1 MKRPTTRGGLSS
13 PPGRTIQRLRML
25 LPALLLAALTGCATA
40 KVPQFDAFANAGT
53 AYTQAVTGLITEVG
67 DSAINANSVKLI
79 GDQRLLTPD
88 PLPIPS
94 IRQQD
99 QEMRDYLAQLNR
111 LQAQTTLLGNY
122 FQALADLATSSAPQ
136 SFATEVTN
144 VANTL
149 GGVTQEVRG
158 TAIAKQAQIANVAG
172 SVGGLIVK
180 GVQGRELQKELE
192 ARKDTISQVLQLQQ
206 AMLQTLGRQA
216 QANAQFTNAL
226 DYDQK
231 VIVPLTT
238 GQVTPQTQQAWMA
251 ERLALLSQPVLVD
264 QVNTAAK
271 AALSLQQAWN
281 KLLTNDLSLAD
292 IQAITSELAPV
303 LTSLDA
309 LKQPPAGGNPQ

>member
-1 MKRPTTRGGLSS
+1 MTNPSARNGRPPLLAR
-13 PPGRTIQRLRML
+13 PIQGLRML
-25 LPALLLAALTGCATA
+25 APALLLAALTGCATA
-40 KVPQFDAFANAGT
+40 KVPQFDAFASAGT
-53 AYTQAVTGLITEVG
+53 AYTQAVGGLITEVG

-79 GDQRLLTPD
+79 ENQRLLSPD

-99 QEMRDYLAQLNR
+99 QEMRDYLAQLDR

-158 TAIAKQAQIANVAG
+158 TAIAKQAQIANAAG

-206 AMLQTLGRQA
+206 AMLQTLGQQA

-264 QVNTAAK
+264 QMNTAAK

-303 LTSLDA
+303 LASLDA